1 MDKTTQEPGE
11 ARKLRGQNRVA
22 FLAHLPKIRPEIE
35 AGWPLKGVYNRYADT
50 LDMSYNQ
57 FVRYVN
63 RYVLQKDGS
72 LQGMTVPQATVKESA
87 PPPEPPVQKAPAKSE
102 KPTSGFKQFI
112 PGPTDPNPD
121 DLW

>member
-22 FLAHLPKIRPEIE
+22 FLAHLPKIRPEIIE
-35 AGWPLKGVYNRYADT
+35 EGWPLKGVYNRYAET

-63 RYVLQKDGS
+63 RYILQKDAPN
-72 LQGMTVPQATVKESA
+72 QGMSVPQTIVKEKA
-87 PPPEPPVQKAPAKSE
+87 PPEPPVQKAPE
-102 KPTSGFKQFI
+102 KPTSGFKQFV
-112 PGPTDPNPD
+112 PGPTDPDPKE
-121 DLW
+121 LW